1 MDSISSMIE
10 QLQLGDRDLSN
21 FSTEINFDV
30 DNLDELR
37 EVLAEMGLPN
47 VDTLVFNAER

>member
-1 MDSISSMIE
+1 MDSIRTMIE
-10 QLQLGDRDLSN
+10 QLEIGDRDLAN

-30 DNLDELR
+30 DNLEELR
-37 EVLAEMGLPN
+37 EVLGELGLPD